1 MAKRKMILDLD
12 TGVDDAL
19 AIAYALAD
27 PEVDLIG
34 IVSSYGNNLLDVCA
48 ENSLKLLELL
58 GHTDIPVFKG
68 LPHSCTTDHF
78 DVMQVSKDIHGDNGI
93 GDVEL
98 PAPSRALEEQSGV
111 DFYIE
116 AAHKYG
122 KNLIIIPTGPMTNL
136 AAALKK
142 DPEIADLIGNV
153 TFMGGALTVEG
164 NVTPV
169 AEANIN
175 QDPKAALIG
184 NVTFMGGALTVEGNV
199 TPVAEANI
207 NQDPKAADEVMKS
220 NLPLTMVGLD
230 VTLRTLL
237 TKNETKQWRELGTTS
252 GKAFADITDFYI
264 DAYYNLDID
273 KRGCALHDPLAV
285 GVSIDPSFVSTISL
299 FMKVVYQ
306 EGPYYGRTIGDNA
319 KLNDPN
325 PNVKVAVNVDK
336 ERYLK
341 AFMDRLNKLFKEN

>member
-98 PAPSRALEEQSGV
+98 PAPSRALEEQPGV

-122 KNLIIIPTGPMTNL
+122 KDLIIIPTGPMTNL

-142 DPEIADLIGNV
+142 DPEIAD
-153 TFMGGALTVEG
+153 
-164 NVTPV
+164 
-169 AEANIN
+169 
-175 QDPKAALIG
+175 LIG

-237 TKNETKQWRELGTTS
+237 TKNETKQWRELGTAS

-285 GVSIDPSFVSTISL
+285 GVGIDPSFVSTISL

>member
-122 KNLIIIPTGPMTNL
+122 KDLIIIPTGPMTNL

-142 DPEIADLIGNV
+142 DPDIAN
-153 TFMGGALTVEG
+153 
-164 NVTPV
+164 
-169 AEANIN
+169 
-175 QDPKAALIG
+175 LIG

-237 TKNETKQWRELGTTS
+237 TKNETKQWRELGTAS

-285 GVSIDPSFVSTISL
+285 GVGIDPSFVSTISL

>member
-1 MAKRKMILDLD
+1 MAQKKMILDLD

-19 AIAYALAD
+19 AIAYAVAAPD
-27 PEVDLIG
+27 VDLIG
-34 IVSSYGNNLLDVCA
+34 IVSSYGNNLLNVCA

-58 GHTDIPVFKG
+58 GQPDVPVYLG
-68 LPHSCTTDHF
+68 LPHSSTSDHF

-98 PAPSRALEEQSGV
+98 PAPKRQVETESGV

-122 KNLIIIPTGPMTNL
+122 KDLIIIPTGPMTNL

-142 DPEIADLIGNV
+142 DPSIADLIGNV

-164 NVTPV
+164 NVTDV

-175 QDPKAALIG
+175 QDAKAA
-184 NVTFMGGALTVEGNV
+184 NEVLTS
-199 TPVAEANI
+199 
-207 NQDPKAADEVMKS
+207 K
-220 NLPLTMVGLD
+220 LPLTMVGLD

-237 TKNETKQWRELGTTS
+237 TKKETQQWREFGTKA
-252 GKAFADITDFYI
+252 GKAYADITDFYI
-264 DAYYNLDID
+264 DAYYNLNID
-273 KRGCALHDPLAV
+273 KNGCALHDPLAV
-285 GVSIDPSFVSTISL
+285 GVSLDPSFVQTISL
-299 FMKVVYQ
+299 FMKVIYD
-306 EGPYYGRTIGDNA
+306 EHNYGRTIGD
-319 KLNDPN
+319 KDRLNEPN

-336 ERYLK
+336 DRYL
-341 AFMDRLNKLFKEN
+341 ATFMDLLTNLFKEH

>member
-1 MAKRKMILDLD
+1 MAKKKMILDLD

-19 AIAYALAD
+19 ALAYAVAD

-34 IVSSYGNNLLDVCA
+34 IVASYGNNLLDVCA

-58 GHTDIPVFKG
+58 GQTDVPVYKG
-68 LPHSCTTDHF
+68 LPHSSTTDSF
-78 DVMQVSKDIHGDNGI
+78 EVMQVSKDIHGNNGI

-98 PAPSRALEEQSGV
+98 PAPKRAVEAESGV

-122 KNLIIIPTGPMTNL
+122 KDLIIIPTGPMTNL
-136 AAALKK
+136 AAALEK
-142 DPEIADLIGNV
+142 DPEIAHLIGNV

-164 NVTPV
+164 NVTDV

-175 QDPKAALIG
+175 QDAKAANTEL
-184 NVTFMGGALTVEGNV
+184 
-199 TPVAEANI
+199 
-207 NQDPKAADEVMKS
+207 QSD
-220 NLPLTMVGLD
+220 LPLTMVGLD

-237 TKNETKQWRELGTTS
+237 TKKETQQWRDLGTKA
-252 GKAFADITDFYI
+252 GKAYADITDFYI

-273 KRGCALHDPLAV
+273 KNGCALHDPLAV
-285 GVSIDPSFVSTISL
+285 GVSIDLTFVQTISL
-299 FMKVVYQ
+299 FMKVNYD
-306 EGPYYGRTIGDNA
+306 EHNYGRTIGDNSR
-319 KLNDPN
+319 LNDPN

-341 AFMDRLNKLFKEN
+341 VFMERLNGILKEH

>member
-122 KNLIIIPTGPMTNL
+122 KDLIIIPTGPMTNL

-142 DPEIADLIGNV
+142 DPEIAD
-153 TFMGGALTVEG
+153 
-164 NVTPV
+164 
-169 AEANIN
+169 
-175 QDPKAALIG
+175 LIG

-237 TKNETKQWRELGTTS
+237 TKNETKQWRELGTAS

-285 GVSIDPSFVSTISL
+285 GVGIDPSFVSTISL

-306 EGPYYGRTIGDNA
+306 EGPYYGRTIGDNV

>member
-122 KNLIIIPTGPMTNL
+122 KDLIIIPTGPMTNL

-142 DPEIADLIGNV
+142 DPEIAD
-153 TFMGGALTVEG
+153 
-164 NVTPV
+164 
-169 AEANIN
+169 
-175 QDPKAALIG
+175 LIG

-237 TKNETKQWRELGTTS
+237 TKNETKQWRELGTAS

-285 GVSIDPSFVSTISL
+285 GVGIDPSFVSNISL

>member
-68 LPHSCTTDHF
+68 LPHSCTTEHF

-122 KNLIIIPTGPMTNL
+122 KDLIIIPTGPMTNL

-142 DPEIADLIGNV
+142 DPEIAD
-153 TFMGGALTVEG
+153 
-164 NVTPV
+164 
-169 AEANIN
+169 
-175 QDPKAALIG
+175 LIG

-237 TKNETKQWRELGTTS
+237 TKNETKQWRELGTAS

-285 GVSIDPSFVSTISL
+285 GVGIDPSFVSTISL

-336 ERYLK
+336 ERYLN
-341 AFMDRLNKLFKEN
+341 AFMDHLNKLFKEN

>member
-98 PAPSRALEEQSGV
+98 PTPSRALEEQSGV

-122 KNLIIIPTGPMTNL
+122 KDLIIIPTGPMTNL

-142 DPEIADLIGNV
+142 DPEIAD
-153 TFMGGALTVEG
+153 
-164 NVTPV
+164 
-169 AEANIN
+169 
-175 QDPKAALIG
+175 LIG

-237 TKNETKQWRELGTTS
+237 TKNETKQWRELGTAS

-285 GVSIDPSFVSTISL
+285 GVGVDPSFVSTISL

-336 ERYLK
+336 ERYFK

>member
-68 LPHSCTTDHF
+68 LPHSSTSDHF

-98 PAPSRALEEQSGV
+98 PAPQRAVEAESGV
-111 DFYIE
+111 EFYID

-122 KNLIIIPTGPMTNL
+122 KDLIIIPTGPMTNL

-142 DPEIADLIGNV
+142 EPEIADLIGNV
-153 TFMGGALTVEG
+153 TFMGGALTVDG
-164 NVTPV
+164 NVTPT

-175 QDPKAALIG
+175 QDA
-184 NVTFMGGALTVEGNV
+184 
-199 TPVAEANI
+199 
-207 NQDPKAADEVMKS
+207 KAADEVFKS

-237 TKNETKQWRELGTTS
+237 TKKETQQWRDLGTAA
-252 GKAFADITDFYI
+252 GKAYADITDFYI

-273 KRGCALHDPLAV
+273 KNGCALHDPLAV
-285 GVSIDPSFVSTISL
+285 GVGIDPSFVKTISL
-299 FMKVVYQ
+299 FMRCEYD
-306 EGPYYGRTIGDNA
+306 PDSPFYGRTVGDNA

-341 AFMDRLNKLFKEN
+341 AFMDHLTTLFKEN

>member
-68 LPHSCTTDHF
+68 LPYSCTTDHF

-122 KNLIIIPTGPMTNL
+122 KDLIIIPTGPMTNL

-142 DPEIADLIGNV
+142 DPDIAN
-153 TFMGGALTVEG
+153 
-164 NVTPV
+164 
-169 AEANIN
+169 
-175 QDPKAALIG
+175 LIG

-237 TKNETKQWRELGTTS
+237 TKNETKQWRELGTAS

-285 GVSIDPSFVSTISL
+285 GVGIDPSFVSTISL

>member
-34 IVSSYGNNLLDVCA
+34 IISSDGNNLLDVCA

-122 KNLIIIPTGPMTNL
+122 KDLIIIPTGPMTNL

-142 DPEIADLIGNV
+142 DPEIAD
-153 TFMGGALTVEG
+153 
-164 NVTPV
+164 
-169 AEANIN
+169 
-175 QDPKAALIG
+175 LIG

-237 TKNETKQWRELGTTS
+237 TKNETKQWRELGTAS

-285 GVSIDPSFVSTISL
+285 GVGIDPSFVSTISL

>member
-98 PAPSRALEEQSGV
+98 PTPSRALEEQSGV

-122 KNLIIIPTGPMTNL
+122 KDLIIIPTGPMTNL

-142 DPEIADLIGNV
+142 DPEIAD
-153 TFMGGALTVEG
+153 
-164 NVTPV
+164 
-169 AEANIN
+169 
-175 QDPKAALIG
+175 LIG

-237 TKNETKQWRELGTTS
+237 TKNETKQWRELGTVS

-285 GVSIDPSFVSTISL
+285 GVGVDPSFVSTISL

>member
-68 LPHSCTTDHF
+68 LPHSCTTEHF

-122 KNLIIIPTGPMTNL
+122 KDLIIIPTGPMTNL

-142 DPEIADLIGNV
+142 DPEIAD
-153 TFMGGALTVEG
+153 
-164 NVTPV
+164 
-169 AEANIN
+169 
-175 QDPKAALIG
+175 LIG

-237 TKNETKQWRELGTTS
+237 TKNETKQWRELGTAS

-285 GVSIDPSFVSTISL
+285 GVGIDPSFVSTISL

-306 EGPYYGRTIGDNA
+306 EGPYYGRTISDNA

>member
-1 MAKRKMILDLD
+1 MLKIGGITTIAKRKMILDLD

-122 KNLIIIPTGPMTNL
+122 KDLIIIPTGPMTNL

-142 DPEIADLIGNV
+142 DPEIAD
-153 TFMGGALTVEG
+153 
-164 NVTPV
+164 
-169 AEANIN
+169 
-175 QDPKAALIG
+175 LIG

-237 TKNETKQWRELGTTS
+237 TKNETKQWRELGTAS

-285 GVSIDPSFVSTISL
+285 GVGIDPSFVSTISL

>member
-122 KNLIIIPTGPMTNL
+122 KDLIIIPTGPMTNL

-142 DPEIADLIGNV
+142 DPEIAD
-153 TFMGGALTVEG
+153 
-164 NVTPV
+164 
-169 AEANIN
+169 
-175 QDPKAALIG
+175 LIG

-237 TKNETKQWRELGTTS
+237 TKNETKQWRELGTAS

-285 GVSIDPSFVSTISL
+285 GVGIDPSFVSTISL

-341 AFMDRLNKLFKEN
+341 AFIDRLNKLFKEN

>member
-1 MAKRKMILDLD
+1 LILLKIGGINTMAKRKMILDLD

-122 KNLIIIPTGPMTNL
+122 KDLIIIPTGPMTNL

-142 DPEIADLIGNV
+142 DPEIAD
-153 TFMGGALTVEG
+153 
-164 NVTPV
+164 
-169 AEANIN
+169 
-175 QDPKAALIG
+175 LIG

-237 TKNETKQWRELGTTS
+237 TKNETKQWRELGTAS

-285 GVSIDPSFVSTISL
+285 GVGIDPSFVSTISL

>member
-27 PEVDLIG
+27 SEVDLIG

-68 LPHSCTTDHF
+68 LPHSCTTEHF

-122 KNLIIIPTGPMTNL
+122 KDLIIIPTGPMTNL

-142 DPEIADLIGNV
+142 DPEIAD
-153 TFMGGALTVEG
+153 
-164 NVTPV
+164 
-169 AEANIN
+169 
-175 QDPKAALIG
+175 LIG

-237 TKNETKQWRELGTTS
+237 TKNETKQWRELGTAS

-285 GVSIDPSFVSTISL
+285 GVGVDPSFVSTISL

>member
-34 IVSSYGNNLLDVCA
+34 IVSSYGNNLLDICA

-58 GHTDIPVFKG
+58 GHTDIPVYKG
-68 LPHSCTTDHF
+68 LPHSSTSDHF

-98 PAPSRALEEQSGV
+98 PAPQRAVESESGV
-111 DFYIE
+111 DFYID

-122 KNLIIIPTGPMTNL
+122 KDLIIIPTGPMTNL

-142 DPEIADLIGNV
+142 DPAIADLIGNV
-153 TFMGGALTVEG
+153 TFMGGALTVDG
-164 NVTPV
+164 NVTPA

-175 QDPKAALIG
+175 QDA
-184 NVTFMGGALTVEGNV
+184 
-199 TPVAEANI
+199 
-207 NQDPKAADEVMKS
+207 KAADEVFKS

-237 TKNETKQWRELGTTS
+237 TKKETQQWRDLGTAA
-252 GKAFADITDFYI
+252 GKAYADITDFYI

-273 KRGCALHDPLAV
+273 KTGCALHDPLAV
-285 GVSIDPSFVSTISL
+285 GVGIDPSFVKTISL
-299 FMKVVYQ
+299 FMRCEYD
-306 EGPYYGRTIGDNA
+306 PDSPFYGRTIGDNA

-336 ERYLK
+336 ERYLQ
-341 AFMDRLNKLFKEN
+341 AFMDHLTTLFKQH

>member
-68 LPHSCTTDHF
+68 LPHSSTSDHF

-98 PAPSRALEEQSGV
+98 PAPQRAVEAESGV
-111 DFYIE
+111 DFYID

-122 KNLIIIPTGPMTNL
+122 KDLIIIPTGPMTNL

-153 TFMGGALTVEG
+153 TFMGGALTVDG
-164 NVTPV
+164 NVTPA

-175 QDPKAALIG
+175 QDA
-184 NVTFMGGALTVEGNV
+184 
-199 TPVAEANI
+199 
-207 NQDPKAADEVMKS
+207 KAADEVFKS

-237 TKNETKQWRELGTTS
+237 TKKETQQWRDLGTAA
-252 GKAFADITDFYI
+252 GKAYADITDFYI

-273 KRGCALHDPLAV
+273 KNGCALHDPLAV
-285 GVSIDPSFVSTISL
+285 GVGIDPSFVKTISL
-299 FMKVVYQ
+299 FMRCEYN
-306 EGPYYGRTIGDNA
+306 PDSPFYGRTVGDNA

-341 AFMDRLNKLFKEN
+341 AFMDHLTTLFKEN

>member
-122 KNLIIIPTGPMTNL
+122 KDLIIIPTGPMTNL

-142 DPEIADLIGNV
+142 DPEIAD
-153 TFMGGALTVEG
+153 
-164 NVTPV
+164 
-169 AEANIN
+169 
-175 QDPKAALIG
+175 LIG

-237 TKNETKQWRELGTTS
+237 TKNETKQWRELGTAS

-285 GVSIDPSFVSTISL
+285 GVGIDQSFVSTISL

>member
-122 KNLIIIPTGPMTNL
+122 KDLIIIPTGPMTNL

-142 DPEIADLIGNV
+142 DPEIADLIGN
-153 TFMGGALTVEG
+153 
-164 NVTPV
+164 
-169 AEANIN
+169 I
-175 QDPKAALIG
+175 
-184 NVTFMGGALTVEGNV
+184 TFMGGALTVEGNV

-237 TKNETKQWRELGTTS
+237 TKNETKQWRELGTAS

-285 GVSIDPSFVSTISL
+285 GVGIDPSFVSTISL

>member
-1 MAKRKMILDLD
+1 MILLKIGGINTMAKRKMILDLD

-116 AAHKYG
+116 AAHKYS
-122 KNLIIIPTGPMTNL
+122 KDLIIIPTGPMTNL

-142 DPEIADLIGNV
+142 DPEIAN
-153 TFMGGALTVEG
+153 
-164 NVTPV
+164 
-169 AEANIN
+169 
-175 QDPKAALIG
+175 LIG

-237 TKNETKQWRELGTTS
+237 TKNETKQWRELGTAS

-285 GVSIDPSFVSTISL
+285 GVGIDPSFVSTISL

-319 KLNDPN
+319 KLNDSN
-325 PNVKVAVNVDK
+325 PNVKVAINVDK

>member
-122 KNLIIIPTGPMTNL
+122 KDLIIIPTGPMTNL

-142 DPEIADLIGNV
+142 DPEIAN
-153 TFMGGALTVEG
+153 
-164 NVTPV
+164 
-169 AEANIN
+169 
-175 QDPKAALIG
+175 LIG

-237 TKNETKQWRELGTTS
+237 TKNETKQWRELGTAS
-252 GKAFADITDFYI
+252 GKVFADITDFYI

-285 GVSIDPSFVSTISL
+285 GVGIDPSFVSTISL

>member
-122 KNLIIIPTGPMTNL
+122 KVLIIIPTGPLTNL

-142 DPEIADLIGNV
+142 DPEIAD
-153 TFMGGALTVEG
+153 
-164 NVTPV
+164 
-169 AEANIN
+169 
-175 QDPKAALIG
+175 LIG

-237 TKNETKQWRELGTTS
+237 TKNETKQWRELGTAS

-285 GVSIDPSFVSTISL
+285 GVGIDPSFVSTISL

>member
-68 LPHSCTTDHF
+68 LPHSCTTNHF

-122 KNLIIIPTGPMTNL
+122 KDLIIIPTGPMTNL

-142 DPEIADLIGNV
+142 DPEIAD
-153 TFMGGALTVEG
+153 
-164 NVTPV
+164 
-169 AEANIN
+169 
-175 QDPKAALIG
+175 LIG

-237 TKNETKQWRELGTTS
+237 TKNETKQWRELGTAS

-285 GVSIDPSFVSTISL
+285 GVGIDPSFVSTISL

>member
-58 GHTDIPVFKG
+58 GQTDIPVFKG

-98 PAPSRALEEQSGV
+98 PTPSRALEEQSGV

-122 KNLIIIPTGPMTNL
+122 KDLIIIPTGPMTNL

-142 DPEIADLIGNV
+142 DPEIAD
-153 TFMGGALTVEG
+153 
-164 NVTPV
+164 
-169 AEANIN
+169 
-175 QDPKAALIG
+175 LIG

-237 TKNETKQWRELGTTS
+237 TKNETKQWRELGTAS

-285 GVSIDPSFVSTISL
+285 GVGVDPSFVSTISL

>member
-116 AAHKYG
+116 AAHKYS
-122 KNLIIIPTGPMTNL
+122 KDLIIIPTGPMTNL

-142 DPEIADLIGNV
+142 DPEIAN
-153 TFMGGALTVEG
+153 
-164 NVTPV
+164 
-169 AEANIN
+169 
-175 QDPKAALIG
+175 LIG

-237 TKNETKQWRELGTTS
+237 TKNETKQWRELGTAS
-252 GKAFADITDFYI
+252 GKVFADITDFYI

-285 GVSIDPSFVSTISL
+285 GVGIDPSFVSTISL

>member
-68 LPHSCTTDHF
+68 LPHSCTTEHF

-122 KNLIIIPTGPMTNL
+122 KDLIIIPTGPMTNL

-142 DPEIADLIGNV
+142 DPEIAD
-153 TFMGGALTVEG
+153 
-164 NVTPV
+164 
-169 AEANIN
+169 
-175 QDPKAALIG
+175 LIG

-237 TKNETKQWRELGTTS
+237 TKNETKQWRELGTAS

-285 GVSIDPSFVSTISL
+285 GVGIDPSFVSTISL

-341 AFMDRLNKLFKEN
+341 AFMDHLNKLFKGN